1 LNKNRKLLAALVLPI
16 VILLGGAGVS
26 LVVAAEKPYSP
37 PSGDDAF
44 AAAPASLVLAGASGP
59 AGVSSSRAARSKA
72 SVLKRKCRKKKP
84 AAKRNCLKRVQALLK
99 PKYMPLKRA
108 ENIALVAAERAWAS
122 DVGEYEWTDY
132 GLADCRRLARNSVS
146 CAVYV
151 YYEQSQYGY
160 DDYGAIYDCEW
171 VVNSKYLS
179 GGGLKVSGS
188 FANRQCEWL

>member
-1 LNKNRKLLAALVLPI
+1 MLPI

-37 PSGDDAF
+37 PSGNDAF

-84 AAKRNCLKRVQALLK
+84 AAKRNCLKRVQALL
-99 PKYMPLKRA
+99 
-108 ENIALVAAERAWAS
+108 
-122 DVGEYEWTDY
+122 
-132 GLADCRRLARNSVS
+132 
-146 CAVYV
+146 YV